1 LRSRPHHQY
10 LNYQIRDRSPVDF
23 PRYAP
28 RWYDYN
34 REASRPEDFGFV
46 THFDDRFMRDN
57 QPSSSRRGDERE
69 YRCGENGFYFY
80 NDDGC
85 CYDDEGYRYPFD
97 KDGFYYDTE
106 SGYRYDSGG
115 FLCDEKKA
123 FVLIAWNQNRGTKV
137 LHHSLP
143 LPHRL
148 PDRSHLVQK
157 RFQ

>member
-1 LRSRPHHQY
+1 
-10 LNYQIRDRSPVDF
+10 
-23 PRYAP
+23 
-28 RWYDYN
+28 
-34 REASRPEDFGFV
+34 
-46 THFDDRFMRDN
+46 MRDN